1 MCPVPQGRRAPRLP
15 ALWHLLATRGV
26 VKSPPVQSCL
36 PVSLPVSKML
46 EAVSGVRV
54 RGLPQCVRGFGP
66 FPVFLAAG
74 GQRFSLLFPVPSG
87 DFPCT
92 PPRVL
97 THVALSSSPV
107 LCRPA
112 HHRISSVP
120 IPLCRGFN
128 DGTRPWWEFLVGCMR
143 VSPEPVS
150 RGPARGGG
158 REGPGGR
165 GSPKPPPASLH
176 VQLPWRMKFYFVLVQ
191 NLPLTFHPSY
201 VSSASVPAFL
211 VTGVAVAA
219 SAGVHARCG
228 A

>member
-112 HHRISSVP
+112 HHHISSVP

-128 DGTRPWWEFLVGCMR
+128 DGTRPCGSSLWAACVCPLSLSAEAQPVGEVGR
-143 VSPEPVS
+143 
-150 RGPARGGG
+150 ALGGG
-158 REGPGGR
+158 GAPNRPPPPSTYSCPGG
-165 GSPKPPPASLH
+165 
-176 VQLPWRMKFYFVLVQ
+176 
-191 NLPLTFHPSY
+191 
-201 VSSASVPAFL
+201 
-211 VTGVAVAA
+211 
-219 SAGVHARCG
+219 
-228 A
+228 